1 MKTRTAGEIQR
12 ERRWREIVA
21 GQRRSGQS
29 VRAYCRQV
37 GVAEPAFYWW
47 RRKLAQ
53 RSRQH
58 NHLPQPRRGGRQGRL
73 ARPETRKPSGASG
86 GVEFLPLRIEAG
98 HRAPSKMVAGRGV
111 KAGPAIE
118 VVLGGQRV
126 LRIAPGFDRQ
136 TLAEVLAVLEAR
148 PC

>member
-1 MKTRTAGEIQR
+1 MRTRTGREIQR

-21 GQRRSGQS
+21 GQRQSGQS
-29 VRAYCRQV
+29 VRAYCRQA
-37 GVAEPAFYWW
+37 GIEESAFYWW
-47 RRKLAQ
+47 RRKLAE
-53 RSRQH
+53 R
-58 NHLPQPRRGGRQGRL
+58 NHLPQPGRGRSQGRPVRL
-73 ARPETRKPSGASG
+73 EKRKPSGASG
-86 GVEFLPLRIEAG
+86 GVKFLPVRIEAG
-98 HRAPSKMVAGRGV
+98 HPLAGRGAE
-111 KAGPAIE
+111 AGPAIE